1 MKYIFLSLILF
12 LTSCSLSK
20 DSAYWNEDP
29 IKKSIK
35 DKKLSMILEKNDD
48 YKSMTFDEFNL
59 FLKDYSNN
67 AEYPKI
73 IDEVINDKVSKTA
86 KLKTKEFKN
95 KSDKMLSGSTKQY
108 PKGTKKKLMNK

>member
-1 MKYIFLSLILF
+1 MKYLFLSLILL

-29 IKKSIK
+29 KNKLVD
-35 DKKLSMILEKNDD
+35 DKKLSKILKKTGD

-67 AEYPKI
+67 AEYP
-73 IDEVINDKVSKTA
+73 DIN
-86 KLKTKEFKN
+86 
-95 KSDKMLSGSTKQY
+95 Q
-108 PKGTKKKLMNK
+108 